1 MNTLDLAV
9 IHDAKNSL
17 NSLLYSLEQHGN
29 LEKEIEILLG
39 ASSRLTNLLLWHKQQ
54 DGAMCINLDSAAPS
68 DVVNDLVAEFSHTFP
83 HIQIKLNVK
92 DAPIFW
98 FYDDFYIRLA
108 LGNALH
114 NACSFAKSAVSI
126 SVSVV
131 DNMLVFSLEDDGNG
145 YSDQLLQ
152 AFADDT
158 QIETSHRGT
167 GLGLRI
173 ANVIAKMHE
182 NKGNKGHVILKN
194 TPGALFEMKLP

>member
-17 NSLLYSLEQHGN
+17 NTLIYRLEQHGN
-29 LEKEIEILLG
+29 LEKEIEIVLG

-54 DGAMCINLDSAAPS
+54 EGEMRINLDSASPL
-68 DVVNDLVAEFSHTFP
+68 DIVNDLTAEFSHTFP
-83 HIQIKLNVK
+83 HIQIKLDVNN
-92 DAPIFW
+92 APTFW

-114 NACSFAKSAVSI
+114 NACSFAKSAVNI
-126 SVSVV
+126 SVSVL
-131 DNMLVFSLEDDGNG
+131 DNMLVFSLQDDGNG
-145 YSDQLLQ
+145 YSEQLLQ
-152 AFADDT
+152 AFADDS

-173 ANVIAKMHE
+173 ANIIAKMHE
-182 NKGNKGHVILKN
+182 NKGKIGQVTLKN
-194 TPGALFEMKLP
+194 IDGAWFEMKLP